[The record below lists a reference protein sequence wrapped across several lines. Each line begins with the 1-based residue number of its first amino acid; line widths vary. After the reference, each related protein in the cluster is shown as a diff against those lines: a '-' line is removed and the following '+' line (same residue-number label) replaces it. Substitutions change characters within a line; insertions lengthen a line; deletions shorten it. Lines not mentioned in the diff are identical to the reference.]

1 MNRFRHSP
9 FLPKS
14 VSPLSSVR
22 EESSCTMRYWR
33 WNLSVTQ
40 VLVRHSAVPRFPLSI
55 STRYR
60 RTSEPGNFEA
70 LFAYELLYNPRLR
83 SLTPKGRDWFYK
95 CALKQ
100 SGNVMDWRA
109 DPKSN
114 PSKLL
119 TKKNE
124 SKKMKNKQT
133 TTTTPNQNKTPPK
146 QQKQQQQKQQTKKP
160 TTNTNQTQQPTT
172 PNKPQNHKTKP
183 RTTTKKS

>member
-22 EESSCTMRYWR
+22 EGSSCTMRYWR

-40 VLVRHSAVPRFPLSI
+40 VLVRHSAVPRFPLCI

-60 RTSEPGNFEA
+60 STFEPGNFEA

-100 SGNVMDWRA
+100 SGNVMDWQA

-133 TTTTPNQNKTPPK
+133 TTPNQNKNPKK
-146 QQKQQQQKQQTKKP
+146 QQKQQEKHQTKKP

-183 RTTTKKS
+183 RTITKKS